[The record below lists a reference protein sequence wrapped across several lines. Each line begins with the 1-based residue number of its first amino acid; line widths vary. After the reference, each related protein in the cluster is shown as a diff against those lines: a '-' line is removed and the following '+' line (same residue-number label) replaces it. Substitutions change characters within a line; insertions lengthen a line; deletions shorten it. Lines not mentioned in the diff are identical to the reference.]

1 MSSDDKRQARRNT
14 LMLKHRKK
22 RGGFVPQRAGHSRLT
37 YLESQYRI
45 DPALDIFLF
54 KPRKRKAKHYD

>member
-1 MSSDDKRQARRNT
+1 
-14 LMLKHRKK
+14 MLKHRKK
-22 RGGFVPQRAGHSRLT
+22 TGGFVPQRAGHSRLH

>member
-37 YLESQYRI
+37 YLESRYRI
-45 DPALDIFLF
+45 DPVLDIFLF
-54 KPRKRKAKHYD
+54 KPKKRKVRTYD